1 MNFSTRVTEL
11 LGIRYPII
19 QAGMSWASSNPELAL
34 AVSQAGGLGMIGA
47 GPMYPDALRAAIRS
61 VKARTDKPFAVN
73 VPLYNPR
80 AAAFLDIVLEER
92 VPILV
97 ASQGGPKQHIARF
110 KEHGVTWL
118 HVTASPEHAVKAEA
132 AGVDAVIVVGTEA
145 GGHPP
150 PDEVGGLVVVRAVV
164 KAVSLPVIAGGG
176 IADGAGIA
184 AMFCLGAEG
193 VQLGTRFLLTPESSL
208 HQAYKARAL
217 AAGISDTT
225 LVGRGKLPVRALKN
239 EFTRAF
245 EAAERAGMPA
255 EELAA
260 LGASRTL
267 KMAALDGDVEQGKV
281 ELGQSVGLIDELLP
295 AAEVVARLVTE
306 FEAARRA
313 ALAVSQL
320 SVRHRMSELL
330 IENRG
335 AVRILTMN
343 RPDKRN
349 ALNFALTEA
358 LLAGLRAADTD
369 AERGQHRAH
378 RRRSGLLRRRR
389 PLRVQGPDPGQRGAG
404 RAPRRADEGA
414 PRRLLAPVEAGGHR
428 RQRRR
433 HGRRRR
439 TGARRRRGGDGR
451 DRQARLSGGEARH
464 RGGDRDGQSGAQC
477 RAQGRVRAARHRR
490 AGRRRARVGARHGQS
505 RDHARRADA
514 GGAALAEKFAAVDA
528 CRHGAT
534 KQLFYSVLDL
544 PFEAALD
551 AGRDVNKRM
560 RAFGKR

>member
-1 MNFSTRVTEL
+1 MAMTFSTRVTEL
-11 LGIRYPII
+11 LGIRYPIL
-19 QAGMSWASSNPELAL
+19 QAGMSWASSNAELAL

-47 GPMYPDALRAAIRS
+47 GPMYPEALREAIRS

-110 KEHGVTWL
+110 KERGVIWL
-118 HVTASPEHAVKAEA
+118 HVTASPEHAGKAEA

-164 KAVSLPVIAGGG
+164 KAVRVPVIAGGG

-208 HQAYKARAL
+208 HQAYKERAL
-217 AAGISDTT
+217 AASISDTT

-267 KMAALDGDVEQGKV
+267 KMAALDGDIEQGKV
-281 ELGQSVGLIDELLP
+281 ELGQSVGLIDDLVP
-295 AAEVVARLVTE
+295 AAEVVVRLVTE
-306 FEAARRA
+306 FEAA
-313 ALAVSQL
+313 
-320 SVRHRMSELL
+320 
-330 IENRG
+330 
-335 AVRILTMN
+335 
-343 RPDKRN
+343 
-349 ALNFALTEA
+349 
-358 LLAGLRAADTD
+358 
-369 AERGQHRAH
+369 
-378 RRRSGLLRRRR
+378 
-389 PLRVQGPDPGQRGAG
+389 
-404 RAPRRADEGA
+404 
-414 PRRLLAPVEAGGHR
+414 VE
-428 RQRRR
+428 
-433 HGRRRR
+433 
-439 TGARRRRGGDGR
+439 
-451 DRQARLSGGEARH
+451 RLSRFRH
-464 RGGDRDGQSGAQC
+464 
-477 RAQGRVRAARHRR
+477 
-490 AGRRRARVGARHGQS
+490 
-505 RDHARRADA
+505 
-514 GGAALAEKFAAVDA
+514 
-528 CRHGAT
+528 
-534 KQLFYSVLDL
+534 
-544 PFEAALD
+544 
-551 AGRDVNKRM
+551 
-560 RAFGKR
+560 